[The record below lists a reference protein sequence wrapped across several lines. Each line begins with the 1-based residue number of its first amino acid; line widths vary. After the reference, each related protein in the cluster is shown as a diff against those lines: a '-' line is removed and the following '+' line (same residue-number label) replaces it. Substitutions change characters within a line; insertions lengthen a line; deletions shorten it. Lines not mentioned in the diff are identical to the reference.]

1 MRVHRG
7 ITQVQK
13 VIFLMQE
20 EDNNKVAETGTRLVV
35 KIKIIANIHNSSGSN
50 VIGSRVYSNIL

>member
-1 MRVHRG
+1 
-7 ITQVQK
+7 
-13 VIFLMQE
+13 MQE
-20 EDNNKVAETGTRLVV
+20 EDNNKVAETGKRLVV